1 MITRT
6 LVRLMAGFA
15 ILCVAAVPVAMAQN
29 PGVPNPNPSQAAIAM
44 ARELISM
51 KGGMQMFESVVPGVV
66 ESAKNMFLPTNPQL
80 ATPLNEV
87 TAQLRKEFEPKKQ
100 EVLNDV
106 ARSYARRFTDQE
118 LKELLAFYK
127 TNLGKKMLTEEPLA
141 IEDGIKRAQDWA
153 NDFSDQVLTRFRAE
167 MKKRG
172 YDL

>member
-1 MITRT
+1 
-6 LVRLMAGFA
+6 
-15 ILCVAAVPVAMAQN
+15 
-29 PGVPNPNPSQAAIAM
+29 
-44 ARELISM
+44 
-51 KGGMQMFESVVPGVV
+51 
-66 ESAKNMFLPTNPQL
+66 MFLPTNPQL